1 MCNFLVTALE
11 PSANLHLKEV
21 LKAFWAE
28 YGEFEL
34 SGIYDENLCAE
45 FEANLKQKSKENFS
59 QNSNAPQ
66 NLNLSENSK
75 LNFQQNLSENSQVLN
90 SSKNLKINSQQ
101 ALNSNENSQEF
112 LNTNSQNLNLY
123 DKTNSQKTLNL
134 NSAPNPQKPLNLG
147 DTPNSKGVKINKP
160 LYSSHEF
167 SAMGFV
173 EVLPLIFKAKRAI
186 KELTSLALERQNA
199 NSSTNSPKPFDAV
212 LCIDSPAFNIPFA
225 KALNAAGVRA
235 KKIYYILPQVWAWK
249 KGRIPII
256 EANFDELAS
265 ILPFDG
271 QFFSKSTFVGHP
283 LLDELKEFKDESDFE
298 MILSKEESKKTL
310 SFLPGSRRSEIKR
323 LMPVFRELA
332 LNFKGEKILCVP
344 PFNLARL
351 DELYGDTKGFKV
363 VTNTPQALKKS
374 DFAFICSGTA
384 TLEAALIGTPFILA
398 YKAKAIDVFIARLFV
413 RLKHIGLANIM
424 CDFAGKTELNPEF
437 LQNEVSAKNLFE
449 AYRKFDFK
457 EFFDKVSFLK
467 NYLRFGSAKN
477 VAKMLANKG

>member
-1 MCNFLVTALE
+1 MPKSFLVTALE

-34 SGIYDENLCAE
+34 CGIYDENLCAE
-45 FEANLKQKSKENFS
+45 FETNL
-59 QNSNAPQ
+59 
-66 NLNLSENSK
+66 
-75 LNFQQNLSENSQVLN
+75 
-90 SSKNLKINSQQ
+90 
-101 ALNSNENSQEF
+101 
-112 LNTNSQNLNLY
+112 
-123 DKTNSQKTLNL
+123 
-134 NSAPNPQKPLNLG
+134 
-147 DTPNSKGVKINKP
+147 KGVKINKP

-186 KELTSLALERQNA
+186 KELTSLALQRQNA
-199 NSSTNSPKPFDAV
+199 QKPFDAV

-298 MILSKEESKKTL
+298 TILSKEESKKTL

-398 YKAKAIDVFIARLFV
+398 YKAKAIDVLIARLFV

>member
-1 MCNFLVTALE
+1 MRILVTALE

-34 SGIYDENLCAE
+34 CGIYDENLCAE

-59 QNSNAPQ
+59 QNS
-66 NLNLSENSK
+66 
-75 LNFQQNLSENSQVLN
+75 
-90 SSKNLKINSQQ
+90 
-101 ALNSNENSQEF
+101 QEF

-123 DKTNSQKTLNL
+123 DKTNSQEILNL
-134 NSAPNPQKPLNLG
+134 NSAPNPQEPLNLG

-186 KELTSLALERQNA
+186 KELVSLALERQNA
-199 NSSTNSPKPFDAV
+199 NSSANSPKPFDAV

-298 MILSKEESKKTL
+298 TILSKEEGKKTL

>member
-1 MCNFLVTALE
+1 MRILVTALE

-34 SGIYDENLCAE
+34 CGIYDENLCAE

-59 QNSNAPQ
+59 
-66 NLNLSENSK
+66 
-75 LNFQQNLSENSQVLN
+75 
-90 SSKNLKINSQQ
+90 
-101 ALNSNENSQEF
+101 ENSQEI
-112 LNTNSQNLNLY
+112 
-123 DKTNSQKTLNL
+123 LNL
-134 NSAPNPQKPLNLG
+134 NNAPNPQEPLNLG
-147 DTPNSKGVKINKP
+147 DTPNSKGIKINKP

-186 KELTSLALERQNA
+186 KELVSLALERQNA

-298 MILSKEESKKTL
+298 TILSKEEGKKTL

-374 DFAFICSGTA
+374 DFAFICC
-384 TLEAALIGTPFILA
+384 LNFIW
-398 YKAKAIDVFIARLFV
+398 YCSEI
-413 RLKHIGLANIM
+413 
-424 CDFAGKTELNPEF
+424 
-437 LQNEVSAKNLFE
+437 
-449 AYRKFDFK
+449 
-457 EFFDKVSFLK
+457 
-467 NYLRFGSAKN
+467 
-477 VAKMLANKG
+477 

>member
-1 MCNFLVTALE
+1 MRFLVTALE

-28 YGEFEL
+28 FGEFEL

-45 FEANLKQKSKENFS
+45 FEANLKQKSKENFGE
-59 QNSNAPQ
+59 
-66 NLNLSENSK
+66 NLQEILI
-75 LNFQQNLSENSQVLN
+75 LN
-90 SSKNLKINSQQ
+90 SV
-101 ALNSNENSQEF
+101 
-112 LNTNSQNLNLY
+112 
-123 DKTNSQKTLNL
+123 
-134 NSAPNPQKPLNLG
+134 PNPQEPLNLG

-199 NSSTNSPKPFDAV
+199 QKPFDAV

-225 KALNAAGVRA
+225 KALNAAGVRT

-249 KGRIPII
+249 KRRIPII

-298 MILSKEESKKTL
+298 TILSKEESKKTL

-424 CDFAGKTELNPEF
+424 CDFAGKSELNPEF

>member
-1 MCNFLVTALE
+1 MRILVTALE

-34 SGIYDENLCAE
+34 CGIYDENLCAE

-59 QNSNAPQ
+59 
-66 NLNLSENSK
+66 
-75 LNFQQNLSENSQVLN
+75 
-90 SSKNLKINSQQ
+90 
-101 ALNSNENSQEF
+101 ENSQEI
-112 LNTNSQNLNLY
+112 
-123 DKTNSQKTLNL
+123 LNL
-134 NSAPNPQKPLNLG
+134 NNAPNSQEPLNLG

-186 KELTSLALERQNA
+186 KELVSLALERQNA

-298 MILSKEESKKTL
+298 TILSKEESKKTL

>member
-1 MCNFLVTALE
+1 MRILVTALE

-34 SGIYDENLCAE
+34 CGIYDENLCAE

-59 QNSNAPQ
+59 
-66 NLNLSENSK
+66 
-75 LNFQQNLSENSQVLN
+75 
-90 SSKNLKINSQQ
+90 
-101 ALNSNENSQEF
+101 ENSQEI
-112 LNTNSQNLNLY
+112 
-123 DKTNSQKTLNL
+123 LNL
-134 NSAPNPQKPLNLG
+134 NNAPNPQEPLNLG
-147 DTPNSKGVKINKP
+147 DTPNSKGIKINKP

-298 MILSKEESKKTL
+298 TILSKEEGKKTL

>member
-1 MCNFLVTALE
+1 MPKSFLVTALE

-28 YGEFEL
+28 FGEFEL
-34 SGIYDENLCAE
+34 CGIYDENLCAE

-59 QNSNAPQ
+59 
-66 NLNLSENSK
+66 
-75 LNFQQNLSENSQVLN
+75 
-90 SSKNLKINSQQ
+90 
-101 ALNSNENSQEF
+101 ENSQE
-112 LNTNSQNLNLY
+112 
-123 DKTNSQKTLNL
+123 TLNL
-134 NSAPNPQKPLNLG
+134 NNAPNSQEPLNLG
-147 DTPNSKGVKINKP
+147 DTPNSKGIKINKP

-173 EVLPLIFKAKRAI
+173 EVLPLIFKAKRAT

-199 NSSTNSPKPFDAV
+199 QKPFDAV

-344 PFNLARL
+344 PFNLTRL

-424 CDFAGKTELNPEF
+424 CDFAGKSELNPEF

>member
-1 MCNFLVTALE
+1 MRILVTALE

-28 YGEFEL
+28 FGEFEL
-34 SGIYDENLCAE
+34 CGIYDENLCAE

-59 QNSNAPQ
+59 ENSNAPQ

-90 SSKNLKINSQQ
+90 SSKNLETNSQQ

-134 NSAPNPQKPLNLG
+134 NSAPNSQEPLNSG
-147 DTPNSKGVKINKP
+147 DTPNLKGVKINKP

-186 KELTSLALERQNA
+186 KELTSLALQRQNA
-199 NSSTNSPKPFDAV
+199 QKPFDAV

-225 KALNAAGVRA
+225 KALNAAGVRT

-249 KGRIPII
+249 KRRIPII

-298 MILSKEESKKTL
+298 TILSKEESKKTL

-424 CDFAGKTELNPEF
+424 CDFAGKSELNPEF

>member
-1 MCNFLVTALE
+1 MRILVTALE

-21 LKAFWAE
+21 LKAFWVE

-34 SGIYDENLCAE
+34 CGIYDENLCAE
-45 FEANLKQKSKENFS
+45 FEANLKQKSKEN
-59 QNSNAPQ
+59 
-66 NLNLSENSK
+66 LG
-75 LNFQQNLSENSQVLN
+75 
-90 SSKNLKINSQQ
+90 
-101 ALNSNENSQEF
+101 ENSQEI
-112 LNTNSQNLNLY
+112 
-123 DKTNSQKTLNL
+123 LNL
-134 NSAPNPQKPLNLG
+134 NSAPNPQEPLNLG

-199 NSSTNSPKPFDAV
+199 QKPFDAV

-283 LLDELKEFKDESDFE
+283 LLDELKEFKDESDFKT
-298 MILSKEESKKTL
+298 ILSKEEGKKTL

-398 YKAKAIDVFIARLFV
+398 YRAKAIDVFIARLFV

-424 CDFAGKTELNPEF
+424 CDFAGKSELNPEF

>member
-1 MCNFLVTALE
+1 MRILVTALE

-75 LNFQQNLSENSQVLN
+75 LNFQQNSSENSQVLN
-90 SSKNLKINSQQ
+90 SSKNLETNSQQ

-123 DKTNSQKTLNL
+123 DKI
-134 NSAPNPQKPLNLG
+134 NPQEPLNLG
-147 DTPNSKGVKINKP
+147 DTPNLKGVKINKP

-199 NSSTNSPKPFDAV
+199 NSYENSSTNSPKPFDAV

-225 KALNAAGVRA
+225 KALNAAGVRS

-298 MILSKEESKKTL
+298 TILSKEESKKTL

-332 LNFKGEKILCVP
+332 LNFNGEKILCVP

>member
-1 MCNFLVTALE
+1 MRILVTALE

-28 YGEFEL
+28 FGEFEL
-34 SGIYDENLCAE
+34 CGIYDENLCAE
-45 FEANLKQKSKENFS
+45 FETNL
-59 QNSNAPQ
+59 
-66 NLNLSENSK
+66 
-75 LNFQQNLSENSQVLN
+75 
-90 SSKNLKINSQQ
+90 
-101 ALNSNENSQEF
+101 
-112 LNTNSQNLNLY
+112 
-123 DKTNSQKTLNL
+123 
-134 NSAPNPQKPLNLG
+134 
-147 DTPNSKGVKINKP
+147 KGVKINKP

-186 KELTSLALERQNA
+186 KELTSLALQRQNA
-199 NSSTNSPKPFDAV
+199 QKPFDTV

-225 KALNAAGVRA
+225 KALNAAGVRT

-249 KGRIPII
+249 KRRIPII

-298 MILSKEESKKTL
+298 TILSKEESKKTL

-424 CDFAGKTELNPEF
+424 CDFAGKSELNPEF

>member
-1 MCNFLVTALE
+1 MRILVTALE

-34 SGIYDENLCAE
+34 CGIYDENLCAE

-59 QNSNAPQ
+59 QNPQ
-66 NLNLSENSK
+66 E
-75 LNFQQNLSENSQVLN
+75 
-90 SSKNLKINSQQ
+90 
-101 ALNSNENSQEF
+101 
-112 LNTNSQNLNLY
+112 
-123 DKTNSQKTLNL
+123 
-134 NSAPNPQKPLNLG
+134 PLNLG
-147 DTPNSKGVKINKP
+147 DTPNLKGVKINKP

-186 KELTSLALERQNA
+186 KELVSLALERQNA

>member
-1 MCNFLVTALE
+1 MRFLVTALE

-28 YGEFEL
+28 FGEFEL
-34 SGIYDENLCAE
+34 CGIYDENLCAE
-45 FEANLKQKSKENFS
+45 FETNLKQKSKKNFG
-59 QNSNAPQ
+59 
-66 NLNLSENSK
+66 
-75 LNFQQNLSENSQVLN
+75 
-90 SSKNLKINSQQ
+90 
-101 ALNSNENSQEF
+101 ENSQEI
-112 LNTNSQNLNLY
+112 
-123 DKTNSQKTLNL
+123 LNL
-134 NSAPNPQKPLNLG
+134 NSAPNSQEPLNLG

-160 LYSSHEF
+160 FYSSHEF

-186 KELTSLALERQNA
+186 KELTSLALQRQNA
-199 NSSTNSPKPFDAV
+199 QKPFDAV

-298 MILSKEESKKTL
+298 TILSKEESKKTL

-413 RLKHIGLANIM
+413 SLKHIGLANIM

>member
-1 MCNFLVTALE
+1 MRILVTALE

-28 YGEFEL
+28 FGEFEL

-59 QNSNAPQ
+59 
-66 NLNLSENSK
+66 
-75 LNFQQNLSENSQVLN
+75 
-90 SSKNLKINSQQ
+90 
-101 ALNSNENSQEF
+101 ENSQE
-112 LNTNSQNLNLY
+112 
-123 DKTNSQKTLNL
+123 TLNL
-134 NSAPNPQKPLNLG
+134 NSPPNPQEPLNSG

-199 NSSTNSPKPFDAV
+199 NSCENSSANSPKPFDAV

-298 MILSKEESKKTL
+298 MILSKEEGKKTL

-323 LMPVFRELA
+323 LMPIFRELA

-344 PFNLARL
+344 PFNLTRL

>member
-1 MCNFLVTALE
+1 MRILVTALE

-59 QNSNAPQ
+59 
-66 NLNLSENSK
+66 
-75 LNFQQNLSENSQVLN
+75 
-90 SSKNLKINSQQ
+90 
-101 ALNSNENSQEF
+101 ENSQEI
-112 LNTNSQNLNLY
+112 
-123 DKTNSQKTLNL
+123 LNL
-134 NSAPNPQKPLNLG
+134 NSAPNPQEPLNLG
-147 DTPNSKGVKINKP
+147 DMPSLKGVKINKP

-186 KELTSLALERQNA
+186 KELVSLALERQKA

-298 MILSKEESKKTL
+298 MILSKEEGKKTL

>member
-1 MCNFLVTALE
+1 M
-11 PSANLHLKEV
+11 
-21 LKAFWAE
+21 
-28 YGEFEL
+28 
-34 SGIYDENLCAE
+34 
-45 FEANLKQKSKENFS
+45 
-59 QNSNAPQ
+59 
-66 NLNLSENSK
+66 
-75 LNFQQNLSENSQVLN
+75 
-90 SSKNLKINSQQ
+90 
-101 ALNSNENSQEF
+101 
-112 LNTNSQNLNLY
+112 
-123 DKTNSQKTLNL
+123 
-134 NSAPNPQKPLNLG
+134 
-147 DTPNSKGVKINKP
+147 
-160 LYSSHEF
+160 
-167 SAMGFV
+167 
-173 EVLPLIFKAKRAI
+173 
-186 KELTSLALERQNA
+186 
-199 NSSTNSPKPFDAV
+199 
-212 LCIDSPAFNIPFA
+212 
-225 KALNAAGVRA
+225 
-235 KKIYYILPQVWAWK
+235 PQVWAWK

-298 MILSKEESKKTL
+298 MILSKEEGKKTL

>member
-1 MCNFLVTALE
+1 MRILVTALE

-28 YGEFEL
+28 FGEFEL
-34 SGIYDENLCAE
+34 CGIYDENLCAE
-45 FEANLKQKSKENFS
+45 FETKLKQKSKENFS
-59 QNSNAPQ
+59 
-66 NLNLSENSK
+66 E
-75 LNFQQNLSENSQVLN
+75 
-90 SSKNLKINSQQ
+90 
-101 ALNSNENSQEF
+101 
-112 LNTNSQNLNLY
+112 
-123 DKTNSQKTLNL
+123 NSQKTLNL
-134 NSAPNPQKPLNLG
+134 NSTPNPQEPLNLG

-186 KELTSLALERQNA
+186 KELTSLALQRQNA
-199 NSSTNSPKPFDAV
+199 QKPFDAV

-225 KALNAAGVRA
+225 KVLNAAGVRA

-298 MILSKEESKKTL
+298 MILSKEEGKKTL

-351 DELYGDTKGFKV
+351 DEIYGDTKGFKV

>member
-1 MCNFLVTALE
+1 MPKSFLVTALE

-34 SGIYDENLCAE
+34 CGIYDENLCAE
-45 FEANLKQKSKENFS
+45 FETNLKQKTKENFS
-59 QNSNAPQ
+59 Q
-66 NLNLSENSK
+66 
-75 LNFQQNLSENSQVLN
+75 
-90 SSKNLKINSQQ
+90 
-101 ALNSNENSQEF
+101 NSQEF

-123 DKTNSQKTLNL
+123 DKTNSQKTFNL
-134 NSAPNPQKPLNLG
+134 NSAPNPQEPLNLG

-186 KELTSLALERQNA
+186 KELTSLALQRQNA
-199 NSSTNSPKPFDAV
+199 QKPFDAV

-310 SFLPGSRRSEIKR
+310 SFLPGSRCSEIKR
-323 LMPVFRELA
+323 LMPIFRELA

>member
-1 MCNFLVTALE
+1 MRFLVTALE

-28 YGEFEL
+28 FGEFEL
-34 SGIYDENLCAE
+34 CGIYDENLCSE
-45 FEANLKQKSKENFS
+45 FETNL
-59 QNSNAPQ
+59 
-66 NLNLSENSK
+66 
-75 LNFQQNLSENSQVLN
+75 
-90 SSKNLKINSQQ
+90 
-101 ALNSNENSQEF
+101 
-112 LNTNSQNLNLY
+112 
-123 DKTNSQKTLNL
+123 
-134 NSAPNPQKPLNLG
+134 
-147 DTPNSKGVKINKP
+147 KGVKINKP

-199 NSSTNSPKPFDAV
+199 QKPFDAV

-271 QFFSKSTFVGHP
+271 QFFSKGTFVGHP
-283 LLDELKEFKDESDFE
+283 LLDELKDFKDESDFE

-424 CDFAGKTELNPEF
+424 CDFAGKSELNPEF

>member
-1 MCNFLVTALE
+1 MMRILVTALE

-45 FEANLKQKSKENFS
+45 FEANLKQKSKENFG
-59 QNSNAPQ
+59 
-66 NLNLSENSK
+66 
-75 LNFQQNLSENSQVLN
+75 
-90 SSKNLKINSQQ
+90 
-101 ALNSNENSQEF
+101 ENSQEI
-112 LNTNSQNLNLY
+112 
-123 DKTNSQKTLNL
+123 LNL
-134 NSAPNPQKPLNLG
+134 NSASNPQEPLNLG
-147 DTPNSKGVKINKP
+147 DMPNSKGIKINKP

-186 KELTSLALERQNA
+186 KELVSLALERQNA
-199 NSSTNSPKPFDAV
+199 NSSANSPKPFDSV

-283 LLDELKEFKDESDFE
+283 LLDELKEFKDKSDFE
-298 MILSKEESKKTL
+298 MILSKEEGKKTL

>member
-1 MCNFLVTALE
+1 MRILVTALE

-34 SGIYDENLCAE
+34 CGIYDENLCSE
-45 FEANLKQKSKENFS
+45 FETNL
-59 QNSNAPQ
+59 
-66 NLNLSENSK
+66 
-75 LNFQQNLSENSQVLN
+75 
-90 SSKNLKINSQQ
+90 
-101 ALNSNENSQEF
+101 
-112 LNTNSQNLNLY
+112 
-123 DKTNSQKTLNL
+123 
-134 NSAPNPQKPLNLG
+134 
-147 DTPNSKGVKINKP
+147 KGVKINKP

-199 NSSTNSPKPFDAV
+199 QKPFDAV

-225 KALNAAGVRA
+225 KALNAAGVRS

-298 MILSKEESKKTL
+298 TILSKEEGKKTL

-424 CDFAGKTELNPEF
+424 CDFAGKSELNPEF

>member
-1 MCNFLVTALE
+1 MRFLVTALE

-28 YGEFEL
+28 FGEFEL

-45 FEANLKQKSKENFS
+45 FEANLKQKSKENFGE
-59 QNSNAPQ
+59 
-66 NLNLSENSK
+66 NLQEILI
-75 LNFQQNLSENSQVLN
+75 LN
-90 SSKNLKINSQQ
+90 SV
-101 ALNSNENSQEF
+101 
-112 LNTNSQNLNLY
+112 
-123 DKTNSQKTLNL
+123 
-134 NSAPNPQKPLNLG
+134 PNPQEPLNLG

-199 NSSTNSPKPFDAV
+199 QKPFDAV

-225 KALNAAGVRA
+225 KALNAAGVRT

-249 KGRIPII
+249 KRRIPII

-298 MILSKEESKKTL
+298 TILSKEKSKKTL

-424 CDFAGKTELNPEF
+424 CDFAGKSELNPEF

>member
-1 MCNFLVTALE
+1 MRFLVTALE

-34 SGIYDENLCAE
+34 CGIYDENLCAE

-59 QNSNAPQ
+59 
-66 NLNLSENSK
+66 
-75 LNFQQNLSENSQVLN
+75 
-90 SSKNLKINSQQ
+90 
-101 ALNSNENSQEF
+101 ENSQEI
-112 LNTNSQNLNLY
+112 L
-123 DKTNSQKTLNL
+123 KL
-134 NSAPNPQKPLNLG
+134 NSAPNPQEPLNLG
-147 DTPNSKGVKINKP
+147 DMPNSKGVKINKP

-186 KELTSLALERQNA
+186 KELVSLALERQNA

-298 MILSKEESKKTL
+298 MILNKEESKKTL

-467 NYLRFGSAKN
+467 NFLRFGSAKN

>member
-1 MCNFLVTALE
+1 MRILVTALE

-34 SGIYDENLCAE
+34 CGIYDENLCAE

-59 QNSNAPQ
+59 
-66 NLNLSENSK
+66 E
-75 LNFQQNLSENSQVLN
+75 
-90 SSKNLKINSQQ
+90 
-101 ALNSNENSQEF
+101 
-112 LNTNSQNLNLY
+112 
-123 DKTNSQKTLNL
+123 NSQKTLNL
-134 NSAPNPQKPLNLG
+134 NSTPNSQEPLNLG

-186 KELTSLALERQNA
+186 KELVSLALERQNA

-225 KALNAAGVRA
+225 KALNAAGVRT

-298 MILSKEESKKTL
+298 TILSKEEGKKTL

>member
-1 MCNFLVTALE
+1 MRILVTALE

-59 QNSNAPQ
+59 
-66 NLNLSENSK
+66 E
-75 LNFQQNLSENSQVLN
+75 
-90 SSKNLKINSQQ
+90 
-101 ALNSNENSQEF
+101 
-112 LNTNSQNLNLY
+112 
-123 DKTNSQKTLNL
+123 NSQKTLNL
-134 NSAPNPQKPLNLG
+134 NSAPNPQEPLNLG
-147 DTPNSKGVKINKP
+147 YTPNLKGVKINKP

-186 KELTSLALERQNA
+186 KELVSLALERQNA

-298 MILSKEESKKTL
+298 TILSKEESKKTL